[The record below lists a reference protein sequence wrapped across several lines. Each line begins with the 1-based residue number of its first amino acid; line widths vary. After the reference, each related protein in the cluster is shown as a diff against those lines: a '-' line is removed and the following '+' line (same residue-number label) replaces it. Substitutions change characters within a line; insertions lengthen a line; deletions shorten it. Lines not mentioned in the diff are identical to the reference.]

1 MDRESR
7 CNYINCDLE
16 IKAFCEICKEPFCE
30 NHIQLH
36 GIGGGCLGMIELYV
50 KCFSG
55 KSFKFSI
62 NQEAKIY
69 EIISVIE
76 QNYGFQFRSGK
87 VFYENTLLLNKSAL
101 STYGIPSQSELS
113 VIFKVKTSEQLEVI
127 FDRHFEE
134 KAIDSYEFLVIFNLF
149 DILDNILCLS
159 SISIVQIGG
168 ELSFFYCLIASCKF
182 RNCFYYGDI
191 IIPEEILNKINS
203 NLLYS
208 VSQINNDSQFQTS
221 EIYIIFDQERWDYI
235 NEKLLLPTRAIAII
249 KNNIKYT
256 NRWSVL
262 YKKPF
267 FGYKFLILFSNSEV
281 THKNFQ
287 LNEIFIAFNDISS
300 RAKYGYVANKI
311 AKRFS
316 YFLRILGYDSI
327 ELDASN
333 ATVVKFFLEQKKNK
347 LVNAINQDYQ
357 LGRQEH
363 VLEEFLL
370 LMTCKVTELYIDSFI
385 PLIDFEH
392 KHEKKSILMS
402 IFQLKMIPYGYLD
415 IVYNFRVSV
424 LGATLII
431 DYILN
436 EENEKY
442 IESYFLKQKWI
453 YKINKNPL
461 NILELSYKNI
471 LKRNKVLSGITTLD
485 ENEASSDIQ
494 VENIITSS
502 LILDEIISIPNEIPL
517 ISKTLLGGYIGI
529 DEGILEMHIFQP
541 LGLAKFI
548 LAYRHELAY
557 RKWLL
562 YGSNNDYTALSLE
575 EIDDNSTINESSYF
589 LDTLVAMT
597 PLSNRH
603 WISEH

>member
-221 EIYIIFDQERWDYI
+221 EIYIIFDQER
-235 NEKLLLPTRAIAII
+235 
-249 KNNIKYT
+249 
-256 NRWSVL
+256 
-262 YKKPF
+262 
-267 FGYKFLILFSNSEV
+267 
-281 THKNFQ
+281 
-287 LNEIFIAFNDISS
+287 
-300 RAKYGYVANKI
+300 
-311 AKRFS
+311 
-316 YFLRILGYDSI
+316 
-327 ELDASN
+327 
-333 ATVVKFFLEQKKNK
+333 
-347 LVNAINQDYQ
+347 
-357 LGRQEH
+357 
-363 VLEEFLL
+363 
-370 LMTCKVTELYIDSFI
+370 
-385 PLIDFEH
+385 
-392 KHEKKSILMS
+392 
-402 IFQLKMIPYGYLD
+402 
-415 IVYNFRVSV
+415 
-424 LGATLII
+424 
-431 DYILN
+431 
-436 EENEKY
+436 
-442 IESYFLKQKWI
+442 
-453 YKINKNPL
+453 
-461 NILELSYKNI
+461 
-471 LKRNKVLSGITTLD
+471 
-485 ENEASSDIQ
+485 
-494 VENIITSS
+494 
-502 LILDEIISIPNEIPL
+502 
-517 ISKTLLGGYIGI
+517 
-529 DEGILEMHIFQP
+529 
-541 LGLAKFI
+541 
-548 LAYRHELAY
+548 
-557 RKWLL
+557 
-562 YGSNNDYTALSLE
+562 
-575 EIDDNSTINESSYF
+575 
-589 LDTLVAMT
+589 
-597 PLSNRH
+597 
-603 WISEH
+603 